1 MTTKFCTDCKWC
13 HNPSWWDRF
22 MKDDSQAKC
31 ARPALLDPVTGN
43 PIVYCWSERTLV
55 PNPRP
60 NPCGLE
66 GVHYVE
72 RGL

>member
-43 PIVYCWSERTLV
+43 PIVYCWSERTLGSHSRL
-55 PNPRP
+55 NA
-60 NPCGLE
+60 CGE
-66 GVHYVE
+66 DGVHYVE